1 MKDNDSVNST
11 MINRNWVLKR
21 KRGKHPYSPDT
32 SNGVKSN
39 AIPPEP
45 AENASSILEGKSE
58 LTSSRFSSKKKG
70 IDGVTFLL
78 LLGFIYLLHCMMR
91 MNLITTG
98 RRRGLCRRIIELDCN
113 SKRKK
118 RTVPGIK
125 KK

>member
-45 AENASSILEGKSE
+45 AENASSIFEGKSE
-58 LTSSRFSSKKKG
+58 IASRFSSKKKG
-70 IDGVTFLL
+70 NDGVTFLL
-78 LLGFIYLLHCMMR
+78 LVSFIWH
-91 MNLITTG
+91 
-98 RRRGLCRRIIELDCN
+98 
-113 SKRKK
+113 KKK
-118 RTVPGIK
+118 RFSTKVNRK
-125 KK
+125 L